1 MIFNTSNM
9 NENEKKIFYIQNMK
23 PVMNREALFSDETGN
38 FRLPAEPEKFSTV
51 RIRFRAA
58 ASNIDEVYICM
69 ENNEFAMQE
78 IGNDGLFAYYE
89 YELSLTDK
97 QLHYYFKIVTGFET
111 CYYDKAGVCDKRL
124 GWYDFVITPGFKT
137 PDWAKGAVMYQIYTD
152 RFFNGD
158 TTNDVETNE
167 YSYIG
172 DYSRKV
178 EDWFKYPAAMG
189 VREFYG
195 GDIQGVWDKLDYLE
209 KLGVEVIYFNP
220 LFVSPSN
227 HKYDIQDYDYID
239 PHIGRIVKDEGELL
253 KDGDYENKNAS
264 RYITR
269 VTDLENLEASNR
281 FFAEFV
287 EAVHARGMKV
297 ILDGVFNHCGSFNKW
312 LDKEQ
317 IYENQQGYEK
327 GAYVSAD
334 SPYRSFFKFFEES
347 WPYNYHYNGWWGHDT
362 LPKLNY
368 EESPKLYDYIMNI
381 AKKWVSAPYN
391 IDGWRL
397 DVAAD
402 LGQSGDF
409 NHKFWKDFRKA
420 VKEANPEAIIL
431 AEHYGDPGSWLQGDE
446 WDTVMNYDAFMEP
459 VTWFLTGM
467 EKHSD
472 ENRDDLRGD
481 AYSFF
486 ASMRHHMSRF
496 QGQSLLVAMNE
507 LSNHDHSRFLTRTNG
522 NVGRVASAGS
532 EAANAYVNKG
542 IMKEAVVMQMTWPGA
557 PTLYYGDEAGLC
569 GWTDPDNRRTYP
581 WGRED
586 IELIEFHRDAIS
598 IHKHNKALKKG
609 SFKALLGDYN
619 IIAYGRFLEE
629 NIIAVAL
636 NNNGVERE
644 IRIPVWQLGVR
655 DDDIMESLMIS
666 QKDFYNVGKMEYK
679 IQNGDLVVSLPAFG
693 AGIFRKKIVV

>member
-459 VTWFLTGM
+459 VTWLVTGM

-472 ENRDDLRGD
+472 EKRDDLRGD